1 MPTTIEINYAAG
13 EKVIIEPGPSVG
25 PHSRAANQIKT
36 QCTKKETAMK
46 TPRSSL
52 GREKKPRCNVIK
64 KNYDKNM
71 QASVEQERGL
81 YYRNEAGIDMSYPHG
96 SKVANLK
103 TLSIINNHSID
114 NSFNV
119 IVGCKKG
126 SEQKTTFIALK
137 VSENRK
143 KVAPDK
149 RLIYEAAL
157 QGMLLT
163 KPNVVR
169 GSKRNGVVKQYVCH
183 GYRKNPKDRDIGE
196 YEFNKGTSEETKQE
210 IKDGVNLLV
219 QDMEQRG
226 LAEMGAANLRVCAG
240 YIDFFK
246 LQDKFNLPS
255 MVCFG
260 IGTQFALSTW
270 YTSRVHT
277 DKDYFLTTLSVY
289 DAEAGPDEV
298 LYYFCFP
305 TYNVAI
311 PMRSGDILVFNPTV
325 PHCATNP
332 SRNTAKIYSCYVSK
346 KTCNTVVANEK
357 V

>member
-1 MPTTIEINYAAG
+1 MPKIIENDFAAG
-13 EKVIIEPGPSVG
+13 ENEVIELGKDEGRHSGAAKRIKRVCTQQNTNLKNTRNKKYRAEKPRRSLITKNWDKGMQESV
-25 PHSRAANQIKT
+25 
-36 QCTKKETAMK
+36 
-46 TPRSSL
+46 
-52 GREKKPRCNVIK
+52 EKK
-64 KNYDKNM
+64 
-71 QASVEQERGL
+71 RGL
-81 YYRNEAGIDMSYPHG
+81 YYRNEAGVDMTYPHG

-103 TLSIINNHSID
+103 SLSIIENHNMD

-126 SEQKTTFIALK
+126 EEQTTTFIALK
-137 VSENRK
+137 VSENMK

-149 RLIYEAAL
+149 RVIYEAAL

-169 GSKRNGVVKQYVCH
+169 GLKRNGVVKQYVCH

-196 YEFNKGTSEETKQE
+196 YEFSKGTSEERKQE
-210 IKDGVNLLV
+210 IKDGVNKLV

-240 YIDFFK
+240 YMDFFK
-246 LQDKFNLPS
+246 MQDKFNLPS
-255 MVCFG
+255 MVYGG
-260 IGTQFALSTW
+260 IATQFALSIW
-270 YTSRVHT
+270 YSSRVHT

-305 TYNVAI
+305 TYVVAI
-311 PMRSGDILVFNPTV
+311 PMRSGDIIVFNPTV

-332 SRNTAKIYSCYVSK
+332 SRKTAKIYSCYVSK
-346 KTCNTVVANEK
+346 KTCNTVVANET